1 MHDVEAENIRLKTE
15 NAAVMATLM
24 QERERIRALESKNTR
39 YESSLDALNRKL
51 RDKDEYI
58 AQMERHIGDKQHQLE
73 RKDQEKEKQRRKF
86 DMKLAAENEKL
97 EIKLGEEKRK
107 MQQAMRMKEEKLR
120 LVTDIV
126 NGTDEGSEPVAV
138 SNLIHRFNS
147 NCENVIPPGSER
159 KTRPRVSDFY

>member
-1 MHDVEAENIRLKTE
+1 
-15 NAAVMATLM
+15 MATLM
-24 QERERIRALESKNTR
+24 QERERIRAYESKITR
-39 YESSLDALNRKL
+39 YETSLDSLNRKL

-58 AQMERHIGDKQHQLE
+58 SQMERHIGDKQHQLE
-73 RKDQEKEKQRRKF
+73 RKDLEKEKQRRKF
-86 DMKLAAENEKL
+86 DQKLAAENEKL
-97 EIKLGEEKRK
+97 EMKLDEEKRK
-107 MQQAMRMKEEKLR
+107 MHQAMRMKEEKLR

-159 KTRPRVSDFY
+159 KARPRVSDFNSQTLEMLIVTYF